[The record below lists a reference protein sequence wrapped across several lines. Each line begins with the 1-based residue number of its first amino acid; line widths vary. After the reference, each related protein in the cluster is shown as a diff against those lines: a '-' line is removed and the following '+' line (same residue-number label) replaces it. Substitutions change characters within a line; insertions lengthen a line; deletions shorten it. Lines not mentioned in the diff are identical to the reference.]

1 MCPGSLEATS
11 LRAKV
16 KAVDSRR
23 FEYRWIGAHASCAA
37 WLAEDAK
44 NRMEDFVW
52 GSFIPLRYAL
62 EFSDSVYI
70 LFMIIPVYIILM
82 EYDDSV

>member
-1 MCPGSLEATS
+1 
-11 LRAKV
+11 
-16 KAVDSRR
+16 
-23 FEYRWIGAHASCAA
+23 
-37 WLAEDAK
+37 
-44 NRMEDFVW
+44 MEDFVW